1 MKPTEARKRA
11 TKKYHDSLDE
21 VKIRVPKG
29 YKKNIQ
35 DHATSQGESM
45 TIFIRRAI
53 SEAIDRDNQDKT
65 SPTE

>member
-1 MKPTEARKRA
+1 MKQTEAQKKA

-29 YKKNIQ
+29 DKQRIV

-45 TIFIRRAI
+45 TVFIRRAI
-53 SEAIDRDNQDKT
+53 AETMERDNQK
-65 SPTE
+65 